1 MKSRK
6 KVILVSLWTQM
17 DFGGKIKIIQEYERY
32 DVANKMQIEQHW
44 VIPQTVPYS
53 EQRNGKR

>member
-6 KVILVSLWTQM
+6 KWFWLAC
-17 DFGGKIKIIQEYERY
+17 DFDGKMKIIQVYARY

-44 VIPQTVPYS
+44 VFQ
-53 EQRNGKR
+53 